1 MVLWCPQLNCC
12 AFGCQKLTLYQSYT
26 HQTPPVAAEIFGNMS
41 RATSSRGR
49 SVLTMTN
56 ILCCYSFFDE
66 VGVGVDEVDD
76 AVVIGSVLIAD
87 AS

>member
-1 MVLWCPQLNCC
+1 MIIRNS
-12 AFGCQKLTLYQSYT
+12 KRTL
-26 HQTPPVAAEIFGNMS
+26 PPVAAEILGKMNG
-41 RATSSRGR
+41 ATSSRGR

-66 VGVGVDEVDD
+66 VGIGVDEVDD
-76 AVVIGSVLIAD
+76 AVVVGGVLVAD